1 LHAGKPSAKSA
12 LDECH
17 RRKIELPGLKSNIR
31 GKLSGIRGP
40 ARKVAHGMAH
50 GSPGDDDP
58 PLALIV
64 SLLSRLSDAEL
75 DEVAAAV
82 DAETRRRSALA

>member
-1 LHAGKPSAKSA
+1 
-12 LDECH
+12 
-17 RRKIELPGLKSNIR
+17 
-31 GKLSGIRGP
+31 
-40 ARKVAHGMAH
+40 MAH

-82 DAETRRRSALA
+82 DAETRRRSAL